1 MISKEKDFK
10 VTVKAKLKEIKECNL
25 DIAILKRRLDEF
37 SSQNYIERNN
47 KRYTIEDLINNIEI
61 LEGDL
66 EKELIASKGT
76 KIDTLLGWVN
86 FKDMPDSWIYDVPKI
101 MDFLKTLPEKIANR
115 FIRVTTT
122 LLEGELKRAIM
133 ADNAPIFENSKITDL
148 GARLYL
154 ADEESEQ
161 SYEVDGVE
169 IKRQDPKFHYKIKS
183 DI

>member
-1 MISKEKDFK
+1 VVSKEKDFK
-10 VTVKAKLKEIKECNL
+10 FTVKAKLKEIKECNL

-47 KRYTIEDLINNIEI
+47 KKYTIEDLNNNIEI

-133 ADNAPIFENSKITDL
+133 ADNNPIFEKSKITDL
-148 GARLYL
+148 GAKLYL
-154 ADEESEQ
+154 IDEESEQ
-161 SYEVDGVE
+161 SYEVEGVE
-169 IKRQDPKFHYKIKS
+169 IKHQDPKFHYKIKS